1 MSRTLSRWRRGKV
14 LAGVSFLDVACLTFA
29 AEGECRDITSSSEAS
44 IGKARIIK
52 GTELAR
58 DRFQNH

>member
-1 MSRTLSRWRRGKV
+1 V
-14 LAGVSFLDVACLTFA
+14 LAGVDFLDVAYLTFA
-29 AEGECRDITSSSEAS
+29 AEGEYRDITSSSEAS